1 MPRSI
6 CAFVLFGFLTACGGD
21 DGGGASSSELE
32 VCVTETNRYR
42 AMDGKGPIAR
52 STDLEAYA
60 TEGAREDTLSQEA
73 HGHFGRETSS
83 GNFLAL
89 AENACPSWLGW
100 NVGEGPDA
108 VKTAIADC
116 IKAFYDEGP
125 GEGSAH
131 GHYNNLMSDNTKV
144 GCGVYLDG
152 SGGITI
158 VQDFG
163 N

>member
-1 MPRSI
+1 MPRTI
-6 CAFVLFGFLTACGGD
+6 CAFVLFGLLTACGGD
-21 DGGGASSSELE
+21 GGGGASSSELE

-60 TEGAREDTLSQEA
+60 TEGAREDTQSQEA
-73 HGHFGRETSS
+73 HGHFGRETSG

-100 NVGEGPDA
+100 NVGDEPDA

-125 GEGSAH
+125 GG
-131 GHYNNLMSDNTKV
+131 GHYDNLMGDYAKV

-158 VQDFG
+158 VQDLG

>member
-1 MPRSI
+1 MSRTI
-6 CAFVLFGFLTACGGD
+6 CAFVLFGLMAACGDD
-21 DGGGASSSELE
+21 DGGGATSSELE

-73 HGHFGRETSS
+73 HGHFGRETSG

-89 AENACPSWLGW
+89 AENACPSFLGW
-100 NVGEGPDA
+100 TVGDDPDA

-116 IKAFYDEGP
+116 IKAFYDEGQ
-125 GEGSAH
+125 GG
-131 GHYNNLMSDNTKV
+131 GHYENLMADYDKV